1 MDPSKGSSCV
11 TSPRAVRSSD
21 GQRAAS
27 PSPRIAGASY
37 ALRSSQHYGAAM
49 AGLTKEEQKLLET
62 VVGRRL
68 GVRSDAQVLVA
79 AYLNAMAR
87 NAYSRTVESGPVPTS
102 LVAERSAILIEI
114 SRQLGRVVEDFE
126 IQALFRVAPPQAR
139 SMRTTLLATY
149 SDDADAL
156 TLAWSM
162 RGAQQ
167 LGRINVDGLNGTKV
181 RLESEDRRDAL
192 VAYARRTGVEVGVVT
207 DDDAHPWA
215 VVLGD
220 GFPKADLPAKR

>member
-1 MDPSKGSSCV
+1 
-11 TSPRAVRSSD
+11 
-21 GQRAAS
+21 
-27 PSPRIAGASY
+27 
-37 ALRSSQHYGAAM
+37 M
-49 AGLTKEEQKLLET
+49 AGLTKEEQGLLER

-68 GVRSDAQVLVA
+68 GVRSDAPVLVD

-102 LVAERSAILIEI
+102 LVTERSAILIEI
-114 SRQLGRVVEDFE
+114 SRQLGRVIEDFE
-126 IQALFRVAPPQAR
+126 IQALFRVTAPQAR

-162 RGAQQ
+162 RGARQ
-167 LGRINVDGLNGTKV
+167 LGRLTVDDLNGTKV

-192 VAYARRTGVEVGVVT
+192 IAYAGRAGVEVRVIT
-207 DDDAHPWA
+207 DDEAHPWA

-220 GFPKADLPAKR
+220 AFPKADLPAKK